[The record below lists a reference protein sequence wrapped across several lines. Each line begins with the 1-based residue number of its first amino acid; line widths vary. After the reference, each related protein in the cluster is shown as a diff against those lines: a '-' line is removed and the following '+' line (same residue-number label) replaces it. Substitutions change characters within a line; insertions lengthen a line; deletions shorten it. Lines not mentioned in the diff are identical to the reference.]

1 MNSLANNDAKDL
13 LLFIIRQLHQELNK
27 KNNNTNLNLSSN
39 KNIDQSNEKDVFND
53 FLEDFE
59 KENQSIISELFY
71 GVNHTITKCSECKI
85 VKHYFQAYFFLI
97 FPLEEVKKLKL
108 IKLMENNN
116 NIMLNQNQKNE
127 KIKSLKESNIDI
139 QDCFEYYY
147 QKVDK
152 LSGENGMYCL
162 TCQKQLGTTYQTV
175 LYTLPEILIIIF
187 NKGKVKIKLSEYL
200 NLNDYAKYGGK
211 YELISVITHNG
222 KSGPYG
228 SFIAIFKNA
237 VDHRWYSYINAN
249 ITFINDFK
257 NDILNYGTPYILFY
271 KRE

>member
-1 MNSLANNDAKDL
+1 
-13 LLFIIRQLHQELNK
+13 
-27 KNNNTNLNLSSN
+27 
-39 KNIDQSNEKDVFND
+39 
-53 FLEDFE
+53 
-59 KENQSIISELFY
+59 
-71 GVNHTITKCSECKI
+71 
-85 VKHYFQAYFFLI
+85 
-97 FPLEEVKKLKL
+97 
-108 IKLMENNN
+108 
-116 NIMLNQNQKNE
+116 MLNQNQKNE
-127 KIKSLKESNIDI
+127 KIKSLKESNVDI

-162 TCQKQLGTTYQTV
+162 TCQKQLDTTYQTV

-228 SFIAIFKNA
+228 SFIAICKNP